1 MSSASKHSRRSPTR
15 PQTRTGTMTSSSE
28 RPMTRAGTM
37 TTTTSSEERPTT
49 VAAAAAADLSIG
61 KQRHYPPAS
70 GGNTASRNRVL
81 SLFRRSGSH
90 EVASTAQPAQTAAQ
104 PAQTAEQP
112 AEVAA
117 STTTGSIGI
126 PSRVRGDDELT
137 GNNSLGL
144 SLGAGVGASATPPPI
159 MRNPRNSARG
169 SVDSGLVQVP
179 TSENAREVAAETKDV
194 VEVQATPQEATA
206 TAPAVAPGQ
215 RMKWLG
221 RVTSLRN
228 RTG

>member
-1 MSSASKHSRRSPTR
+1 
-15 PQTRTGTMTSSSE
+15 MTSSSE

-37 TTTTSSEERPTT
+37 TTTTSSEDRP
-49 VAAAAAADLSIG
+49 AAAAAADLSIG

-90 EVASTAQPAQTAAQ
+90 EVASTAQPAQTA
-104 PAQTAEQP
+104 EQP

-117 STTTGSIGI
+117 STTTGSIGM
-126 PSRVRGDDELT
+126 PSRVRGDDELA

-159 MRNPRNSARG
+159 MRNPRNPARG
-169 SVDSGLVQVP
+169 SVDSGSAQVP

-206 TAPAVAPGQ
+206 AAPAAAPGQ